1 MHEVTSFLHD
11 LANFI
16 FGGLREGYQHINGPL
31 GLVVALFF
39 AYSLNDMKKLWVTG
53 IAATLTYLVAQV
65 ALPVLD
71 GRGEA
76 RLPPDLISLGYLRTA
91 VALYLGFL
99 IVIAIFVFL
108 KKQFLGGGSKAAKAH

>member
-39 AYSLNDMKKLWVTG
+39 AYSLNDLKKIWVTG

-65 ALPVLD
+65 VLPVLD
-71 GRGEA
+71 ERGTA

-99 IVIAIFVFL
+99 VVIAIFVFL
-108 KKQFLGGGSKAAKAH
+108 KKQFLGGGSKTAKAH